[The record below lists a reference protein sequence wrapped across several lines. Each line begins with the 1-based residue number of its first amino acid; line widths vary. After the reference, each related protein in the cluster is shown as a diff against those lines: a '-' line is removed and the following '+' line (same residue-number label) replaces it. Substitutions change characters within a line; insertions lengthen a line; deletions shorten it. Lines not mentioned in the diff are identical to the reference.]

1 MTAIE
6 YDLLLPSGDRNQL
19 KSSLNI
25 KIPDGRVLTRLR
37 NHPKRKERG
46 LLMIADLST
55 SPRKLVDEITQ
66 AKALS
71 AELTGVTLVNQ
82 YSPPKHNDDVTATW
96 KSLTNFLPD
105 VQPYIPIDV
114 ASLRRIINAH
124 LYGGREQRIAS
135 AQLKDDELLIW
146 SCEPK
151 LYSCLVGDLKPL
163 RSVDQEEWKNFE
175 VSSSGSYL
183 SWKALN
189 IDIDLDTIR
198 YAIDPE
204 FKEQQNQKRHQ
215 ELLKYAKGIVRLR
228 QEHQLNRKEC
238 GISDYELRQIE
249 SGKVMPNHKILRTLA
264 DAHQMSLSD
273 YLEAVS
279 EAIPVEMQG

>member
-1 MTAIE
+1 MTTIE
-6 YDLLLPSGDRNQL
+6 YDLLLPSGDPNQL

-37 NHPKRKERG
+37 NHPKRKGRG
-46 LLMIADLST
+46 LLMIADLAT
-55 SPRKLVDEITQ
+55 SPRKLVDDITQ

-82 YSPPKHNDDVTATW
+82 YNAPKQVEVISTW
-96 KSLTNFLPD
+96 ELLTNFLPD
-105 VQPYIPIDV
+105 VQAYIPLDV
-114 ASLRRIINAH
+114 ASLRRIVNAH
-124 LYGGREQRIAS
+124 LYGGREKRIAS

-151 LYSCLVGDLKPL
+151 LYSCLLGDLKAL
-163 RSVDQEEWKNFE
+163 RSVDREEWKSFE

-183 SWKALN
+183 SWKKLD

-198 YAIDPE
+198 YVINPD
-204 FKEQQNQKRHQ
+204 FKEQQDQKRHQ
-215 ELLKYAKGIVRLR
+215 ELLRYTKGIVQLR
-228 QEHQLNRKEC
+228 QEHKLSRKEC
-238 GISDYELRQIE
+238 GISDHELRQIE
-249 SGKVMPNHKILRTLA
+249 LGKIMPNSQVLRTLA
-264 DAHQMSLSD
+264 VAHKMSLSD

-279 EAIPVEMQG
+279 QAISVESS

>member
-1 MTAIE
+1 MTTIE
-6 YDLLLPSGDRNQL
+6 YDLLLPNGNRDQLRNA
-19 KSSLNI
+19 LNI
-25 KIPDGRVLTRLR
+25 KLPKDRVLTLLR
-37 NHPKRKERG
+37 SHPKRKERG
-46 LLMIADLST
+46 LLMIADLAT
-55 SPRKLVDEITQ
+55 SPHKLVDEISH
-66 AKALS
+66 AKELS
-71 AELTGVTLVNQ
+71 AELTGVALLNQ
-82 YSPPKHNDDVTATW
+82 YNPPKQADVISTW
-96 KSLTNFLPD
+96 ELLTELLPD
-105 VQPYIPIDV
+105 VQPYTPIDI
-114 ASLRRIINAH
+114 ASLRRIISAH

-151 LYSCLVGDLKPL
+151 LYSCLMRDLKPL
-163 RSVDQEEWKNFE
+163 RSVDREQWECFR

-183 SWKALN
+183 SWEQLD

-204 FKEQQNQKRHQ
+204 FKEQQDQKRYQ
-215 ELLKYAKGIVRLR
+215 ELQRYAKGIVRLR

-249 SGKVMPNHKILRTLA
+249 SGIVMPNHDILRTLA
-264 DAHQMSLSD
+264 AAHKMSLSD

-279 EAIPVEMQG
+279 RAIPTENT

>member
-6 YDLLLPSGDRNQL
+6 YDLLLPSGDRHQL
-19 KSSLNI
+19 QSSLNI

-46 LLMIADLST
+46 LLMIADLAT
-55 SPRKLVDEITQ
+55 SPRKLVDDITQ

-71 AELTGVTLVNQ
+71 AELTGVTFINQ
-82 YSPPKHNDDVTATW
+82 YNALKQVEVISTW
-96 KSLTNFLPD
+96 ELLTNFLPD
-105 VQPYIPIDV
+105 VQAYIPLDV
-114 ASLRRIINAH
+114 ASLRRIVNAH

-151 LYSCLVGDLKPL
+151 LYSCLLGDLKPL
-163 RSVDQEEWKNFE
+163 RSIDREKWKNFE

-183 SWKALN
+183 AWKALD

-204 FKEQQNQKRHQ
+204 FKKQQDQKRHQ
-215 ELLKYAKGIVRLR
+215 ELLRYAKGIVKLR
-228 QEHQLNRKEC
+228 QEYKLSRKEC

-249 SGKVMPNHKILRTLA
+249 SGKVMPNHKILCTLA
-264 DAHQMSLSD
+264 AAHQMSLST

-279 EAIPVEMQG
+279 EAIPVEM